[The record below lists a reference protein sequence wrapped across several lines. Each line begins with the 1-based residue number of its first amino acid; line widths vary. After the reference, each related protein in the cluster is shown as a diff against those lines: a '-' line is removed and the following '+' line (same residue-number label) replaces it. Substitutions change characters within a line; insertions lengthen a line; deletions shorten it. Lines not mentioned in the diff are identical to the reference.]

1 MSGTHPNW
9 STHQLAEFLDTVSS
23 QTDEA
28 SAFQLAVERAA
39 EALDA
44 EIGAVVRAGE
54 VACSIGFPPGEAPE
68 RDILALADG
77 SAESVS
83 VPGLGEC
90 RGARIVV
97 QEEPAIVMVLARHG
111 EARFLA
117 EEITLALGMGRVL
130 ALALRLFRL
139 AAEERSQRKEV
150 ERHYELNEDLVRKL
164 EARQALLERL
174 SRIQRSITH
183 GVPREEVFGAI
194 AGGARE
200 LLRDDSSA
208 LLLRDP
214 EEPESLVIVSTS
226 GRTTLF
232 QGERAPR
239 GSGIAERAV
248 RERML
253 VVEADYQHAIGAMPE
268 LKKDGL
274 SAAMAAPVHEHG
286 EVAGSLVVD
295 GEVAG
300 CLVVASFKP
309 GRVYTAGE
317 REVLQAFAE
326 HASLALTDTRRI
338 EAQRERTARRVEE
351 HYEARLRQVQ
361 RLETVGQ
368 LAGGI
373 AHDFNNLMA
382 VILNS
387 ADFVLDDLKMDDA
400 TREDVREIRK
410 AAERATELT
419 SQLLV
424 FSRRGVVRPQVVN
437 LAETLEE
444 VEGLLERTL
453 SENIELQIEVEPSL
467 PPVKADS
474 GQLEQVALNLAVNA
488 RDAMH
493 EGGVLQI
500 ELAAVELDAPESTAL
515 DLEPGT
521 HVRMT
526 FRDSGRG
533 MSEWEIEHAFEPFFS
548 TKPRGQGTG
557 LGLATV
563 YGIVTQAGGNIDI
576 DSELGG
582 GTTMTI
588 YLPAT
593 EEVVCDRDDS
603 EAAPS
608 EGAGPATILVV
619 EDEEAV
625 RRLTCRILSSQGY
638 SVVEAS
644 DGQSALR
651 AWEQSGNKVD
661 LLLTDVVMPGM
672 SGKELA
678 ERLAH
683 YQPDLVPVFMSGYAD
698 DVVPRHGINGEIPN
712 LVQKPFGAETLL
724 SAVRGALQGER
735 P

>member
-1 MSGTHPNW
+1 MAATHPNW
-9 STHQLAEFLDTVSS
+9 STQQLTEFLDRVSS
-23 QTDEA
+23 PSTEEEA
-28 SAFQLAVERAA
+28 CQLAVERAA

-44 EIGAVVRAGE
+44 EIGALVRVEE
-54 VACSIGFPPGEAPE
+54 VICSIGFPPGEAPE
-68 RDILALADG
+68 RELIALATGAVDTL
-77 SAESVS
+77 AVS
-83 VPGLGEC
+83 GIGDC
-90 RGARIVV
+90 RGIRIPV
-97 QEEPAIVMVLARHG
+97 EDDLATVMVLARHG
-111 EARFLA
+111 EQSFGA
-117 EEITLALGMGRVL
+117 EEVNLARGMGRVL

-139 AAEERSQRKEV
+139 AAQERSLRKDA
-150 ERHYELNEDLVRKL
+150 ERQYELNEHLLGTL
-164 EARQALLERL
+164 EERQALLERL

-183 GVPREEVFGAI
+183 SVAREEVFGAI
-194 AGGARE
+194 ADGARE
-200 LLRDDSSA
+200 LLRDDTAA
-208 LLLRDP
+208 LLLREP
-214 EEPESLVIVSTS
+214 EEPRRLVIASVS
-226 GRTTLF
+226 GRSTLSP
-232 QGERAPR
+232 GDRAPR
-239 GSGIAERAV
+239 GSGIAQRAMRERA
-248 RERML
+248 L
-253 VVEADYQHAIGAMPE
+253 VVEADYQHAIGALPE
-268 LKKDGL
+268 LKRDGL
-274 SAAMAAPVHEHG
+274 SAAMGAPVHEHG
-286 EVAGSLVVD
+286 EVV
-295 GEVAG
+295 G

-309 GRVYTAGE
+309 DRDYTTGE

-338 EAQRERTARRVEE
+338 EAQRERTARSVEE

-373 AHDFNNLMA
+373 AHDFNNLLA

-387 ADFVLDDLKMDDA
+387 ADFALDELGRDDP

-410 AAERATELT
+410 AAERAAELT

-424 FSRRGVVRPQVVN
+424 FSRRGVVRAQVVN
-437 LAETLEE
+437 LTEILED

-453 SENIELQIEVEPSL
+453 TENIELEIEVEPSL
-467 PPVKADS
+467 PPVKADP
-474 GQLEQVALNLAVNA
+474 GQLEQVILNLAVNA

-493 EGGVLQI
+493 EGGLLEI
-500 ELAAVELDAPESTAL
+500 ELAALELEAPAAKAH

-521 HVRMT
+521 HVRMMV
-526 FRDSGRG
+526 RDSGRG

-548 TKPRGQGTG
+548 TKPKGQGTG

-563 YGIVTQAGGNIDI
+563 YGIVTQAGGRIEI

-588 YLPAT
+588 YFPAT
-593 EEVVCDRDDS
+593 EEVAPDRGES

-608 EGAGPATILVV
+608 EGAGDATILVV

-651 AWEQSGNKVD
+651 AWEASGNKVD

-678 ERLAH
+678 ERLSQ
-683 YQPDLVPVFMSGYAD
+683 YQPDLVPVFMSGYTD
-698 DVVPRHGINGEIPN
+698 DVVLRHGINGEIPN
-712 LVQKPFGAETLL
+712 LVQKPFGAEALL